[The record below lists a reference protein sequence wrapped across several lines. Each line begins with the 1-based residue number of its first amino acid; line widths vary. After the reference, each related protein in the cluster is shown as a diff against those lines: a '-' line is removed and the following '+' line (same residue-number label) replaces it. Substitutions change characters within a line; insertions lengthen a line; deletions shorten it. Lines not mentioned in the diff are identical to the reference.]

1 MAVSRLLQKSRV
13 RPAWRVC
20 TILRSPSESAKV
32 LRRRNYLDDSFD
44 NIFAKE
50 HFEIWIS
57 SPYIDKDISLA
68 IAMIENLTVHT
79 FAFKKTL
86 ATAVGLP
93 MSRKQQ
99 VNVKSRLSCGLL
111 KGNRRLF
118 SFCKNRQTSVL
129 SKLSGT
135 FSVRISDCCFPH
147 VDEDCF
153 GQRALGSSPGHT
165 GRWRCLTYG
174 MQARGMFK

>member
-1 MAVSRLLQKSRV
+1 
-13 RPAWRVC
+13 
-20 TILRSPSESAKV
+20 
-32 LRRRNYLDDSFD
+32 
-44 NIFAKE
+44 
-50 HFEIWIS
+50 
-57 SPYIDKDISLA
+57 
-68 IAMIENLTVHT
+68 MIENLTVHT

-99 VNVKSRLSCGLL
+99 VNVKSRLYLLRLAEWESYSC
-111 KGNRRLF
+111 RLF
-118 SFCKNRQTSVL
+118 AFCKNRQTSVL

-165 GRWRCLTYG
+165 GR
-174 MQARGMFK
+174 